1 MVKENVPVDP
11 SYKTRN
17 FSILCRLLIV
27 ENVLC
32 SKFKFQVTQQ
42 INCFVNSMTNSNK
55 KSLQELSDKSINF
68 SAIAIMHAMLPQ
80 L

>member
-11 SYKTRN
+11 SYETRK

-27 ENVLC
+27 ENVPC

-42 INCFVNSMTNSNK
+42 INCFVNSMTNSTVTIRAY
-55 KSLQELSDKSINF
+55 KSSLIRV
-68 SAIAIMHAMLPQ
+68 
-80 L
+80 